1 MKIAILTNNAQRL
14 APLCKA
20 IGEGNEVVVNE
31 STPKQLAAM
40 MAAGPDVVVL
50 DGTHCEAVQLN
61 EIEPWSVSHPACH
74 FIALCENANS
84 DFLMN
89 AMRVGI
95 REVLPS
101 GADDQSL
108 IQAIKRIEQRL
119 RSAETPRRNTGKVI
133 AFIACKGGSGATF
146 LASNLAYVLAAEK
159 KQRVALL
166 DLNLQFGDAA
176 LFVSDQMPSNTLTDL
191 ANNIGRLDASLLTA
205 LMTHVLPNFGVLA
218 APEDP
223 EHAVGIGPEHIEALL
238 KLAVEHFDYV
248 VLDIG
253 RILSAAT
260 VKALDRADM
269 IFPVLQETLPFIRD
283 SKRLIHTLQ
292 TLGYSKAKIHPIVNR
307 YMKGGDILLEDVE
320 SALGIKVFKTV
331 PNSYEAVST
340 SVNQGIPIY
349 QISRHDK
356 VTKALEEMAHELAD
370 VPQAEKSGWFSHLL
384 HAG

>member
-1 MKIAILTNNAQRL
+1 MKIAILSHSAQRL
-14 APLCKA
+14 AALSKA
-20 IGEGNEVVVNE
+20 IGDGHEIVTYENPPER
-31 STPKQLAAM
+31 LASILAT
-40 MAAGPDVVVL
+40 APGVIIL
-50 DGTHCEAVQLN
+50 DGTHCGAAQLD
-61 EIEPWSVSHPACH
+61 EIEHWSVNYPACH
-74 FIALCENANS
+74 FIALCENATS

-95 REVLPS
+95 REVLPPT
-101 GADDQSL
+101 ADGQVL
-108 IQAIKRIEQRL
+108 GQAIKRIEQRT
-119 RSAETPRRNTGKVI
+119 RPSTVAPQAAAKVI

-146 LASNLAYVLAAEK
+146 LASNLAYVLAATK
-159 KQRVALL
+159 NQQVALL
-166 DLNLQFGDAA
+166 DFNLQFGDAA
-176 LFVSDQMPSNTLTDL
+176 LFVSDQMPTHTLTDL
-191 ANNIGRLDASLLTA
+191 ANNIGRLDASLLSA
-205 LMTHVLPNFGVLA
+205 MMTHVLPNLSLLA

-223 EHAVGIGPEHIEALL
+223 EHAVGIGPEHIEPLL
-238 KLAVEHFDYV
+238 KLAMERFDYV

-260 VKALDRADM
+260 VKALDHADI

-292 TLGYSKAKIHPIVNR
+292 TLGYGKAKIHPIVNR

-320 SALGIKVFKTV
+320 SALGIKVFKTI

-349 QISRHDK
+349 QIARHDK
-356 VTKALEEMAHELAD
+356 VTKALEEMAHELVD
-370 VPQAEKSGWFSHLL
+370 TPQAEKGSWLSHLL

>member
-1 MKIAILTNNAQRL
+1 VKIAILSNTAQRL
-14 APLCKA
+14 ATLSKA
-20 IGEGNEVVVNE
+20 VETGNEVVAHENA
-31 STPKQLAAM
+31 PGQLASVLHAN
-40 MAAGPDVVVL
+40 PDIVIL
-50 DGTHCEAVQLN
+50 DGTHCQAGLLS
-61 EIEPWSVSHPACH
+61 EIEQGAVGHPASH
-74 FIALCENANS
+74 FIALCENATS
-84 DFLMN
+84 DFLMT

-101 GADDQSL
+101 SADAQTLLD
-108 IQAIKRIEQRL
+108 AIKRIEQRL
-119 RSAETPRRNTGKVI
+119 QPVAGQHQTTAKVI

-146 LASNLAYVLAAEK
+146 LASNLAYVLAAHK
-159 KQRVALL
+159 NQRVALL
-166 DLNLQFGDAA
+166 DFNLQFGDAA
-176 LFVSDQMPSNTLTDL
+176 LFVSDQMPTHTLTDL
-191 ANNIGRLDASLLTA
+191 ANNMGRLDASLLSA

-238 KLAVEHFDYV
+238 ALAVGQFDYV

-349 QISRHDK
+349 KIARHDK

-370 VPQAEKSGWFSHLL
+370 VPQAEKSGWLSHLL